1 MSVLYVIFVLFVS
14 VFCSLVSFFSVFLR
28 VYVHVL
34 SPVITERK
42 EGIYIYIYNVG
53 DE

>member
-14 VFCSLVSFFSVFLR
+14 VFLR

-34 SPVITERK
+34 LPVITERK
-42 EGIYIYIYNVG
+42 EGIYIYIYIYNVG